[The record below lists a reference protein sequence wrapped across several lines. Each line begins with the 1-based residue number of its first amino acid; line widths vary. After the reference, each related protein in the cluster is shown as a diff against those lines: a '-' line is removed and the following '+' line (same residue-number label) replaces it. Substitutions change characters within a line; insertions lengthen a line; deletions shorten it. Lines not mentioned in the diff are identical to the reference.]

1 MEKHGAAIQP
11 TEVVLLH
18 VAVVLKQ
25 EPEHAHG
32 GVGEVFVPVHQAVHV
47 LLQVLV
53 LLLALV
59 QVPALL
65 QRERVRQP
73 NQHHVILTAAQVIHS
88 YKSHIKLIYS
98 IYVSLWV
105 MYLCIKYPQ

>member
-11 TEVVLLH
+11 MEVVLLH

-73 NQHHVILTAAQVIHS
+73 NQHHVILTAAQVI
-88 YKSHIKLIYS
+88 
-98 IYVSLWV
+98 
-105 MYLCIKYPQ
+105 PPT